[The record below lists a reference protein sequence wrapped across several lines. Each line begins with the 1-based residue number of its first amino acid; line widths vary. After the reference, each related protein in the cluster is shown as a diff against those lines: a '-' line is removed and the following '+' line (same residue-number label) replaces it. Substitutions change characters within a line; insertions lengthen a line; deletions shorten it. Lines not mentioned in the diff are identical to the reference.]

1 MSDSTFRAV
10 LEGLQ
15 QRPSSVGESPTR
27 PTSVAVLGAGP
38 VGLLLA
44 CEALAAGLDV
54 RLTSL
59 YGQELQVLREAG
71 AITVRGV
78 HLVGSYAIGGAGRQG
93 PAIDVVDSIDQ
104 AVKHVDLIMLAAPAL
119 SHSTYAGVLAPVLAD
134 GQTVL
139 LVPGRFLGVVEFA
152 ETLAAHMA
160 SADVTLSEVAHPP
173 YLATG
178 DGAAVSV
185 LGLAKSLP
193 CSTLPVDASATL
205 CARLESILPM
215 LCATDSPLDTA
226 FAAIT
231 GVLNVAPL
239 AVNASVLDAG
249 DEVRLA
255 DLVTQGLSGTIM
267 KALDIERREVGFNFG
282 VRDLVPAATWLRA
295 AFGAESDQIEDPDLH
310 NALTDL
316 DAFDDV
322 RIGWDGGPRLTDDVA
337 NVLVPLA
344 SAGRVAG
351 VSTPITDMIIT
362 LASVLVGS
370 DLSAQGRTLG
380 RVGLGNHPPSEL
392 RRHLAAAGARRPRAA
407 MTWQKV

>member
-15 QRPSSVGESPTR
+15 QRPSSVEETPPA

-78 HLVGSYAIGGAGRQG
+78 HLVGSYAIGGPRHLG
-93 PAIDVVDSIDQ
+93 PAIALVDSVDQ
-104 AVKHVDLIMLAAPAL
+104 AVKDADLILLAAPAL
-119 SHSTYAGVLAPVLAD
+119 SHSAYAGVLAPVLED
-134 GQTVL
+134 GQTIL

-160 SADVTLSEVAHPP
+160 TANVTLSEVAHPP
-173 YLATG
+173 YLATC
-178 DGAAVSV
+178 DGAAVRV
-185 LGLAKSLP
+185 LGVAKSLP
-193 CSTLPVDASATL
+193 FSTLPVEAALTL
-205 CARLESILPM
+205 CSRLASVLPM
-215 LCATDSPLDTA
+215 LHATDSPLDTA
-226 FAAIT
+226 FATLT

-239 AVNASVLDAG
+239 AANASVLDAG
-249 DEVRLA
+249 GEVRLV
-255 DLVTQGLSGTIM
+255 DLVTRGLSGTIM
-267 KALDIERREVGFNFG
+267 RALDIERREVGFHFG

-295 AFGAESDQIEDPDLH
+295 AFGEESDQVEDPDLH

-316 DAFDDV
+316 DAFHDV
-322 RIGWDGGPRLTDDVA
+322 RIGWDGGPRVIDDVA

-344 SAGRVAG
+344 SAGRAAG
-351 VSTPITDMIIT
+351 VSTPVTDMIVT
-362 LASVLVGS
+362 LASTLAGS
-370 DLSAQGRTLG
+370 DLSAQGRTLD

-392 RRHLAAAGARRPRAA
+392 RRHLASVGARRPLAA